1 MGIKGVFE
9 QTILRGGFDLAAMLE
24 RIDLYNVEAK
34 LTDEERESLYALAR
48 EHAAPQY
55 NYDAEIEAI
64 WVAIRALQAAVEALG
79 SGGSEP
85 GPGETEPA
93 DEWPEY
99 VQPTGAHDAYQVGD
113 KITWNGKHY
122 ICVLANCVWSP
133 DAYPAGWEKQS
144 EV

>member
-1 MGIKGVFE
+1 MGIKGIFE
-9 QTILRGGFDLAAMLE
+9 QTILRGGFGLAEMLE

-55 NYDAEIEAI
+55 NYDSEIEAI
-64 WVAIRALQAAVEALG
+64 WAAIRALQAAVEALE

-85 GPGETEPA
+85 GSGEIEPT

-99 VQPTGAHDAYQVGD
+99 VQPTGAHDAYNSGD
-113 KITWNGKHY
+113 KITFNGVHY
-122 ICVLANCVWSP
+122 ICRMNACVWSP
-133 DAYPAGWEKQS
+133 AVYPQAWEEQT
-144 EV
+144 E

>member
-1 MGIKGVFE
+1 MSIKGIFE
-9 QTILRGGFDLAAMLE
+9 QTILRGGFDLAEMLE

-48 EHAAPQY
+48 QHAAPQY

-64 WVAIRALQAAVEALG
+64 WAAIRELQQAQQ
-79 SGGSEP
+79 GG
-85 GPGETEPA
+85 GTEPT

-113 KITWNGKHY
+113 KVTFNGKRY
-122 ICVLANCVWSP
+122 VCKLANCVWSP

>member
-1 MGIKGVFE
+1 MGIKGIFE
-9 QTILRGGFDLAAMLE
+9 QTILRGGFNLAEMLE
-24 RIDLYNVEAK
+24 RIDLYNVETK
-34 LTDEERESLYALAR
+34 ITDEEREALYALAR
-48 EHAAPQY
+48 QHAKPQY

-64 WVAIRALQAAVEALG
+64 WAAIRELQQAQEE
-79 SGGSEP
+79 GG
-85 GPGETEPA
+85 GTEPT

-122 ICVLANCVWSP
+122 ICIFANCVWSP
-133 DAYPAGWEKQS
+133 ADYPAGWQEQS

>member
-1 MGIKGVFE
+1 MGIKGIFE
-9 QTILRGGFDLAAMLE
+9 QTILRGGFNLAEMLE

-48 EHAAPQY
+48 QHAAPQY
-55 NYDAEIEAI
+55 NYDAEIEAL
-64 WVAIRALQAAVEALG
+64 WAAIRELQQG
-79 SGGSEP
+79 QQGGGAEP
-85 GPGETEPA
+85 T

-122 ICVLANCVWSP
+122 ICIFANCVWSP
-133 DAYPAGWEKQS
+133 ADYPAGWQEQS

>member
-1 MGIKGVFE
+1 
-9 QTILRGGFDLAAMLE
+9 MLE

-48 EHAAPQY
+48 QHAAPQY
-55 NYDAEIEAI
+55 NYDAEIEAL
-64 WVAIRALQAAVEALG
+64 WAAIRELQQG
-79 SGGSEP
+79 QQGGGAEP
-85 GPGETEPA
+85 T

-122 ICVLANCVWSP
+122 ICIFANCVWSP
-133 DAYPAGWEKQS
+133 ADYPAGWQEQS

>member
-1 MGIKGVFE
+1 MGIKGIFE
-9 QTILRGGFDLAAMLE
+9 QTILRGGFDLAEMLE

-48 EHAAPQY
+48 QHARPQY
-55 NYDAEIEAI
+55 NYDAEIEAL
-64 WVAIRALQAAVEALG
+64 WAAIRELQQGQEE
-79 SGGSEP
+79 GG
-85 GPGETEPA
+85 GTEPTG
-93 DEWPEY
+93 EWPEY

-122 ICVLANCVWSP
+122 ICIFANCVWSP
-133 DAYPAGWEKQS
+133 ADYPAGWQEQS

>member
-1 MGIKGVFE
+1 MSIKTIFE
-9 QTILRGGFDLAAMLE
+9 QTIQRGGFGLAEMLE

-34 LTDEERESLYALAR
+34 LTDEERESLYVLAR

-55 NYDAEIEAI
+55 NYDSEIEAI
-64 WVAIRALQAAVEALG
+64 WAAIRELQQGQE
-79 SGGSEP
+79 GG
-85 GPGETEPA
+85 GGGTEPT

-122 ICVLANCVWSP
+122 ICIFANCVWSP
-133 DAYPAGWEKQS
+133 ADYPAGWQEQS

>member
-1 MGIKGVFE
+1 MSIKTIFE
-9 QTILRGGFDLAAMLE
+9 QTIQRGGFDLAEMLE

-55 NYDAEIEAI
+55 NYEAEIEAI
-64 WVAIRALQAAVEALG
+64 WAAIRELQQAQEE
-79 SGGSEP
+79 GGGAEP
-85 GPGETEPA
+85 T